1 VKHLTGTWINVSEQA
16 GIATVAMRRPPAN
29 AIDIPFLEQLDDVL
43 TTIEQ
48 RPDISAMVLTGSD
61 KVFSAGLDLKRMP
74 DFSRA
79 QQNRLIAVLNQAL
92 CRLYAMPMPV
102 VAAMNGHAIAGGL
115 VLALACDHRVAVDQD
130 ALFGLTEVRV
140 GVPYPQAAITIVQT
154 ELAPAVARELVL
166 VGKNHD
172 PAEALALGMVDELR
186 PADAVLQRSLAL
198 AQELGGAPRQ
208 GYRAIKH
215 QLRRA
220 ALAEIQ
226 RAIADKDPLHD
237 NWLSSETKAAAARM
251 LQNRR

>member
-1 VKHLTGTWINVSEQA
+1 LTGNWISADVTD
-16 GIATVAMRRPPAN
+16 GIATVAMQRPPAN
-29 AIDIPFLEQLDDVL
+29 AIDVAFLEQLDGVL
-43 TTIEQ
+43 AGIEQ
-48 RPDISAMVLTGSD
+48 RPDVSAVVLTGSGR
-61 KVFSAGLDLKRMP
+61 VFSAGLDLKLIP
-74 DFSRA
+74 NFHRA
-79 QQNRLIAVLNQAL
+79 QQNLLIAALNRAL
-92 CRLYAMPMPV
+92 YRLYAMPVPV
-102 VAAMNGHAIAGGL
+102 IAAINGHAIAGGF
-115 VLALACDHRVAVDQD
+115 VLALACDRRVAVDKD

-172 PAEALALGMVDELR
+172 PAEALARGMVDELR

-226 RAIADKDPLHD
+226 RAIADKDSLHD
-237 NWLSSETKAAAARM
+237 NWLSSETKAAAERM

>member
-1 VKHLTGTWINVSEQA
+1 LPGNWISADVTD
-16 GIATVAMRRPPAN
+16 GIATVAMQRPPAN
-29 AIDIPFLEQLDDVL
+29 AIDVAFLEQLDGVL
-43 TTIEQ
+43 AGIEQ
-48 RPDISAMVLTGSD
+48 RPDVSAMVLTGSSR
-61 KVFSAGLDLKRMP
+61 VFSAGLDLKLIP
-74 DFSRA
+74 DFDRV
-79 QQNRLIAVLNQAL
+79 QQNLLIAVLNRAL
-92 CRLYAMPMPV
+92 YRLYAMPVPV
-102 VAAMNGHAIAGGL
+102 VAAINGHAIAGGF
-115 VLALACDHRVAVDQD
+115 VLALACDRRVAVDED